1 VSMLALLSLF
11 TLEAS
16 ICPPSCSRL
25 CVCDPNV
32 DL

>member
-16 ICPPSCSRL
+16 TCPPLMQPALRL
-25 CVCDPNV
+25 RP
-32 DL
+32 